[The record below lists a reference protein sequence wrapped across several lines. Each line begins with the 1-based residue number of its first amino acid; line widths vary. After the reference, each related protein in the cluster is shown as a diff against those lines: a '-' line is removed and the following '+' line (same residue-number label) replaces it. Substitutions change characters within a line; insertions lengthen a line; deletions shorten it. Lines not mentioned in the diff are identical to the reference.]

1 MPASFLIQAAE
12 DPALALP
19 ALLTLGVLLVN
30 GWTDEP
36 QETRECH
43 APPPGGNREERG
55 MQNAEMQ
62 NGRAKRAADLGCSRK
77 LTECSPDVVY
87 RFEVF

>member
-12 DPALALP
+12 DPVLALP

-43 APPPGGNREERG
+43 APPPGGVRNAECRNTEWVGKAGRRPG
-55 MQNAEMQ
+55 MQPKVDRMQ
-62 NGRAKRAADLGCSRK
+62 PGCGLQVRGF
-77 LTECSPDVVY
+77 LIL
-87 RFEVF
+87 

>member
-36 QETRECH
+36 QETRERH
-43 APPPGGNREERG
+43 APPPGGNQEE
-55 MQNAEMQ
+55 
-62 NGRAKRAADLGCSRK
+62 
-77 LTECSPDVVY
+77 
-87 RFEVF
+87 